1 MTVEIMG
8 RSAVA
13 VVAALMSQKS
23 AQIGLR
29 DNDRWKT
36 DCSFTYRSGKK
47 VSLSYLHLI
56 TAITDICF

>member
-1 MTVEIMG
+1 VTVERMG
-8 RSAVA
+8 CPAVT
-13 VVAALMSQKS
+13 VVAALVSQKS

-36 DCSFTYRSGKK
+36 DYSFTYVSIQK

-56 TAITDICF
+56 TAITNRCF